1 MLRLI
6 GLFDIPYTV
15 KYIDRFCTIHDIGVC
30 KYTSGRYVLCKYG
43 NYYSSNVFSKRV
55 MSCLTALL
63 VRSNTFGRVEY
74 IDHNPKI
81 TNDAYNTMINIF
93 LPPPPPPN
101 GLFRTPLPNSMLYT
115 PFREIRAFFCSK
127 RPADFRV
134 KTAANYQ

>member
-43 NYYSSNVFSKRV
+43 NYYSSYVFSKRV
-55 MSCLTALL
+55 MSCVTALH

-74 IDHNPKI
+74 IDHNSKI

-93 LPPPPPPN
+93 RPPPPMVCFEHHYLIVCFIRRS
-101 GLFRTPLPNSMLYT
+101 GKYELFFVL
-115 PFREIRAFFCSK
+115 
-127 RPADFRV
+127 RV
-134 KTAANYQ
+134 QLIFA